1 MDNVGKQR
9 RKTKTSQSGGNPYD
23 WINEYFN
30 YTTHF
35 ISPEDITSWCKCQN
49 SINTTMSAMLQ
60 IDPMYLY
67 LLDIE
72 TFFQHGIRESLKK
85 KDSKEK
91 YNYITR
97 WLKFGKIICEM
108 YFFTKYRDVFNYV
121 KHQIDICELDINAVF
136 ERRKDIDSN
145 DSMTLIFDKL
155 GTIKIQN
162 TDNLLLHK
170 FGVLHNNIGSTKC
183 TIQQL
188 LGYIIKCASNEQ
200 ICKYS
205 ELFRYMYK
213 FQDVI
218 TLLILPPSIHK
229 MIIYDV
235 IELEDDLPPNDI
247 FKDSVVNIISLTG
260 ESPWKTSATF
270 PTNNRHAYI

>member
-1 MDNVGKQR
+1 MDNVRKQR
-9 RKTKTSQSGGNPYD
+9 MKTKTYQSGGDPYG

-35 ISPEDITSWCKCQN
+35 ISEKHVKSWCNCQN

-72 TFFQHGIRESLKK
+72 TFFQHGIRESLTKN
-85 KDSKEK
+85 DSKEK
-91 YNYITR
+91 YKYMTK
-97 WLKFGKIICEM
+97 WLTFGKIICKK
-108 YFFTKYRDVFNYV
+108 YFTKNIDVFNYV
-121 KHQIDICELDINAVF
+121 KHQIDICELDIEVY
-136 ERRKDIDSN
+136 EGRKDIDSN
-145 DSMTLIFDKL
+145 DLTFIFNKL

-162 TDNLLLHK
+162 TDNLLLLHK
-170 FGVLHNNIGSTKC
+170 LSVLQNNIGSTKC
-183 TIQQL
+183 KIQQL

-205 ELFRYMYK
+205 ELFRYMYNYK
-213 FQDVI
+213 YVI
-218 TLLILPPSIHK
+218 TLLTLPSIHK

-235 IELEDDLPPNDI
+235 IELEDDLPSNDI
-247 FKDSVVNIISLTG
+247 FKDSVVNIISLIG
-260 ESPWKTSATF
+260 ESPWKISSTF